1 MQYSTYLALIGCAS
15 ANTNINIDIDDQQL
29 GQIANDVQN
38 RVMQFQNDN
47 GATIMDVL
55 DKLESTT
62 NEALTYGAATD
73 NERSESF
80 VIMIDALQVAAF
92 PDTSTCD
99 NEGFA

>member
-62 NEALTYGAATD
+62 NEALTYASATE
-73 NERSESF
+73 NERSEDF

-99 NEGFA
+99 NESFA

>member
-1 MQYSTYLALIGCAS
+1 MQFSTYLALIGCAS

-62 NEALTYGAATD
+62 NEALTYASATD
-73 NERSESF
+73 NERTESL
-80 VIMIDALQVAAF
+80 VMMIDAVQAAF
-92 PDTSTCD
+92 MPNTSTCD